1 MTWNVWWRFGDWE
14 LREPAIVAVVREQQP
29 DIVCLQEA
37 WAVRRAGAV
46 TDQVRR
52 LADALG
58 MYAVAT
64 EHQWFDDRSFL
75 NAVLSRWPLERVADE
90 VLPGIDGDPGH
101 RRVVVASVHS
111 PWGPWPVASTHLDHR
126 FDGSDTRRRQVRRL
140 LEVVVAHRGDPE
152 HDLPV
157 IVGADVNA
165 TPDSD
170 EIRMATGRAGGGPGG
185 VVLSDVWE
193 QVGEGA
199 GHTWCRSNPHV
210 ADSTWPD
217 RRIDQLMVSWPRP
230 KPVGNPVRAW
240 RAGHRA
246 VDLAGNGAGDGSG
259 AVWASDHA
267 AVVAD
272 LATPAR

>member
-14 LREPAIVAVVREQQP
+14 RREPAIVTVVRDQQP
-29 DIVCLQEA
+29 DIVVLQEA
-37 WAVRRAGAV
+37 WAVRRDGVV
-46 TDQVRR
+46 TEQVRR
-52 LADALG
+52 LADAWG
-58 MYAVAT
+58 MHAVAT
-64 EHQWFDDRSFL
+64 GPQWFDDRSFH
-75 NAVLSRWPLERVADE
+75 NAILSRWPLARLDDHA
-90 VLPGIDGDPGH
+90 LPGVDGRPGH
-101 RRVVVASVHS
+101 RRALVAAVDS
-111 PWGPWPVASTHLDHR
+111 PWGSWPVVSTHLDHR
-126 FDGSDTRRRQVRRL
+126 FDGSQTRRRQVSRL

-193 QVGEGA
+193 QAGDGD

-210 ADSTWPD
+210 ADSTWPG
-217 RRIDQLMVSWPRP
+217 RRIDQLLVSWPRP
-230 KPVGNPVRAW
+230 RPVGNPVRAW
-240 RAGHRA
+240 LAGHLP
-246 VDLAGNGAGDGSG
+246 VDVEGD

-272 LATPAR
+272 LIAPAD